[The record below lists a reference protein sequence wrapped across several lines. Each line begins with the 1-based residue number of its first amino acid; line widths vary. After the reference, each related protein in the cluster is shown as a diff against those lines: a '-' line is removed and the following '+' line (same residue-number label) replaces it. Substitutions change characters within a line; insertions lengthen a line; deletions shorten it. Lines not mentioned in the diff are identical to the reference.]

1 MSSSFRPHVMARP
14 TGRNMQYAFWKLAD
28 TSDEKMP
35 AVQAQSCYALQDSDA
50 VSKCLNA
57 SSNQL
62 SYFFNA
68 SAALFYCAQC
78 HLPNQLDVTKTALEA
93 PPRRANAR
101 HEDYEN
107 RCQAKNRI
115 EDLYPCV
122 FGDEIE
128 KMCNCCPGALDHG
141 DCHGSSQPRTF
152 ARCESKDPVCDY
164 TSTTTLNKI
173 GTNTDSTQTIA
184 TQTADPS
191 RRQ

>member
-1 MSSSFRPHVMARP
+1 MQLLPRSKSTSPRLPLVATANFWSLRKPGPNAR
-14 TGRNMQYAFWKLAD
+14 L
-28 TSDEKMP
+28 
-35 AVQAQSCYALQDSDA
+35 
-50 VSKCLNA
+50 CL
-57 SSNQL
+57 
-62 SYFFNA
+62 
-68 SAALFYCAQC
+68 CAQC